1 MQILQHAIDTAG
13 GVGKLAK
20 ELGIAQNVVS
30 NWKARERLPIAWS
43 QLLELKYGK
52 PTRAKRRPAAKQVT

>member
-20 ELGIAQNVVS
+20 ELGVRQNVIS

-52 PTRAKRRPAAKQVT
+52 AKAKKRKAV